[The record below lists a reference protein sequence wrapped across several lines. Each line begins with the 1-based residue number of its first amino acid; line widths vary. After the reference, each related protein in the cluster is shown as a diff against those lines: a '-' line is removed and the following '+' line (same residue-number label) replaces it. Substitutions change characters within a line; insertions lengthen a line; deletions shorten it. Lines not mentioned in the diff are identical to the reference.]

1 MSFSRLR
8 VGRTV
13 LDLHYRRRGG
23 TTQITVRRGSG
34 PPIVVDCDAG
44 DPAPAA
50 AELDGIAMGSSRLR
64 FEASGDHEIL
74 LHAGD

>member
-1 MSFSRLR
+1 
-8 VGRTV
+8 V
-13 LDLHYRRRGG
+13 LDLHYRRRRG
-23 TTQITVRRGSG
+23 TTQISVRRGSG
-34 PPIVVDCDAG
+34 PPIVVDCDVS

-50 AELDGIAMGSSRLR
+50 AELDGIAMGSTRLR